1 MRQVDV
7 CKCMRIKVR
16 RYINVLLV
24 EMTLLM
30 RVLLKTIDKEICE
43 KSKELTFLC
52 VQDFV
57 GLGSLFKYR
66 PNIFLSTAFAHALGH
81 YHIQK
86 TKNSRTNNLKICVL

>member
-43 KSKELTFLC
+43 K
-52 VQDFV
+52 
-57 GLGSLFKYR
+57 
-66 PNIFLSTAFAHALGH
+66 A
-81 YHIQK
+81 
-86 TKNSRTNNLKICVL
+86 KN